1 MKTLK
6 KVGMYRQTVR
16 SCKIEQVA
24 EIDSRLVVRRVNDQL
39 DAIRLTVDQVIEVV
53 IAVTVVRV

>member
-1 MKTLK
+1 
-6 KVGMYRQTVR
+6 MYRQTVR